1 MAQPSPFEISRH
13 MMSLWIPQAI
23 HGAAELGIADAL
35 AGGPLPATDVAAR
48 LDTHAEATERL
59 LDALVVIGLV
69 HIEAHA
75 YRLTELGQFM
85 RSDVAGSRRAWARLM
100 GGEPVW
106 RAWGSLTQCV
116 RTGQPAYAS
125 GDQRRSETET
135 FDALTGDPEAADVFH
150 RAMADGTSGVGG
162 SIVAAI
168 DFSGVRRVVDVGG
181 GYGALLCAALEAHPQ
196 VEGVVYDL
204 PHAREG
210 AEAQFERRGLEG
222 RASFVAG
229 DLFEQPP
236 PRGDLL
242 LLKSVIHDWGDDRS
256 RLILRRCAEAMAAN
270 DRLVI
275 VEAPAPDPHSDV
287 AGSMAWIVAFS
298 DLNMLVNTGGRER
311 TAAAYRTLIESAGLE
326 LVELRPTQA
335 FYSNFV
341 CRRRL

>member
-1 MAQPSPFEISRH
+1 
-13 MMSLWIPQAI
+13 MMSMWIPQAI
-23 HGAAELGIADAL
+23 HAAAELGVADTL
-35 AGGPLPATDVAAR
+35 ADGPLLATDVAAQ

-69 HIEAHA
+69 HVEAHA

-100 GGEPVW
+100 GGAQVW
-106 RAWGSLTQCV
+106 RAWGSLTECV
-116 RTGQPAYAS
+116 RTGQPAYAT

-150 RAMADGTSGVGG
+150 RAMADGTNGAGA

-168 DFSGVRRVVDVGG
+168 DFTSVRRVVDVGG
-181 GYGALLCAALEAHPQ
+181 GYGALLCAALEAHPE

-210 AEAQFERRGLEG
+210 AEAQLERRGLQA
-222 RASFVAG
+222 RASFIAG
-229 DLFEQPP
+229 DLFEQAP

-242 LLKSVIHDWGDDRS
+242 LLKSVIHDWSDERS
-256 RLILRRCAEAMAAN
+256 RLILRRCAEAMSAS

-275 VEAPAPDPHSDV
+275 VEAPAPDPERDV
-287 AGSMAWIVAFS
+287 AGSMAWVIAFS

-311 TAAAYRTLIESAGLE
+311 TAAAYQALIESADLE
-326 LVELRPTQA
+326 LVELRPTEGY
-335 FYSNFV
+335 YSNFV